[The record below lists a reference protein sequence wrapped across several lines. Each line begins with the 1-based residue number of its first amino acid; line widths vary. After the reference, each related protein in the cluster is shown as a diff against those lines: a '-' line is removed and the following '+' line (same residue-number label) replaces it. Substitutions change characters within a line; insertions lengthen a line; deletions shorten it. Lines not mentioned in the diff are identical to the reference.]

1 MDRRQSEKSCL
12 VCCCRRLVNV
22 REVENDW
29 FKKGRTPVRVEEDG
43 CGWWMR
49 WSDGRLRARRMLI
62 CYWRL

>member
-1 MDRRQSEKSCL
+1 MLDGGRRRGVNGSKAKRKSCL

-43 CGWWMR
+43 CGWWMV
-49 WSDGRLRARRMLI
+49 DAMV
-62 CYWRL
+62 